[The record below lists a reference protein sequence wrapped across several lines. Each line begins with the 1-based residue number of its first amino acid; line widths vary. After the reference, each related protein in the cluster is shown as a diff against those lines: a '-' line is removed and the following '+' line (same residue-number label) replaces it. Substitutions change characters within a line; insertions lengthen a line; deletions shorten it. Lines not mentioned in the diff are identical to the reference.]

1 MDSFIYVLIE
11 NTRLVSFDIKFT
23 RQGFEIAFEKQDSV
37 LVSYIIEF
45 YIREPVNRMDRVHL
59 LQ

>member
-1 MDSFIYVLIE
+1 MPDKCLLISSLLD
-11 NTRLVSFDIKFT
+11 RASRSLV
-23 RQGFEIAFEKQDSV
+23 EKRDSV

-45 YIREPVNRMDRVHL
+45 YIREPVNRMNRVHL